1 MKSRTFN
8 VPADSSV
15 DFAELLEEYG
25 LEGFITGRNNDNEL
39 LVRVEYDPQE
49 DSEAILE
56 IMEQLEDLDEED
68 EDDEEEDDDDE

>member
-25 LEGFITGRNNDNEL
+25 LEGFITGRNDDNEL

-68 EDDEEEDDDDE
+68 EDEEDDDDE

>member
-15 DFAELLEEYG
+15 DFSELLEENG
-25 LEGFITGRNNDNEL
+25 LEGFITGRNDENEL
-39 LVRVEYDPQE
+39 LVRVEYDPHE

-56 IMEQLEDLDEED
+56 IIEQLEDLDEED
-68 EDDEEEDDDDE
+68 EDDEEEDGDDE